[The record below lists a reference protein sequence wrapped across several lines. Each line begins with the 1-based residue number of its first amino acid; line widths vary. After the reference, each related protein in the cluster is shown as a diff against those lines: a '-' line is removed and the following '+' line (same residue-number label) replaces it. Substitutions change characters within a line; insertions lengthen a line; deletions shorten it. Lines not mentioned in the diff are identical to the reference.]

1 MSARDVFVT
10 LERRRHGWAPPVD
23 VFYVDGPP
31 RAVVHVELPGV
42 DPATIDLEV
51 RGRELVVRGTRPP
64 DEGGREGSRLYQ
76 QVEIA
81 RGPFRRVVELGAVV
95 AADDAVARYEA
106 GILEVRLPLVRD
118 EPQPRTVRVEAGR

>member
-1 MSARDVFVT
+1 MSARDVFAA
-10 LERRRHGWAPPVD
+10 LERRRFGWAPPVD

-51 RGRELVVRGTRPP
+51 RGRELVVRGDRPAP
-64 DEGGREGSRLYQ
+64 DRDGRLYQ

-81 RGPFRRVVELGAVV
+81 RGAFRRVVELGALV
-95 AADDAVARYEA
+95 ASDAATARYDA
-106 GILEVRLPLVRD
+106 GILEVTLPLLRE
-118 EPQPRTVRVEAGR
+118 EPRQRTVRVEGAA

>member
-10 LERRRHGWAPPVD
+10 LERRRFGWVPPVD

-51 RGRELVVRGTRPP
+51 HGRELVVRGTRPAQDP
-64 DEGGREGSRLYQ
+64 DGRLYQ

-81 RGPFRRVVELGAVV
+81 RGAFRRVVELGALVEAD
-95 AADDAVARYEA
+95 AAAARYEA
-106 GILEVRLPLVRD
+106 GILEVTLPLARE
-118 EPQPRTVRVEAGR
+118 EPRSRTVPIEGG

>member
-1 MSARDVFVT
+1 MSARDVFVAV
-10 LERRRHGWAPPVD
+10 ERRHLGWAPPVD

-51 RGRELVVRGTRPP
+51 RGRQLVVRGTRPAHDP
-64 DEGGREGSRLYQ
+64 DGRLYQ

-81 RGPFRRVVELGAVV
+81 RGAFRRVVELGALV
-95 AADDAVARYEA
+95 AGDAASARYDA
-106 GILEVRLPLVRD
+106 GILEVTLPLVRE
-118 EPQPRTVRVEAGR
+118 EPQARTVRVEGTG

>member
-10 LERRRHGWAPPVD
+10 LERRRFGWVPPVD

-51 RGRELVVRGTRPP
+51 RGRELVVRGTRPAQDP
-64 DEGGREGSRLYQ
+64 DGRLYQ

-81 RGPFRRVVELGAVV
+81 RGAFRRVVELGALVC
-95 AADDAVARYEA
+95 ADAAVARYDA
-106 GILEVRLPLVRD
+106 GILEVTLPLERE
-118 EPQPRTVRVEAGR
+118 EPRARSVRVEGVG